1 MVFSRTK
8 AGSRHASIRLAGM
21 IRASAVGLDERP
33 TARARVDE
41 LATIFE
47 FLDRRMPDLLL
58 ELECRWECVRK
69 HMGLVVVRQRQ
80 GFRPVTGAPPGT

>member
-1 MVFSRTK
+1 MVLSRTK

-33 TARARVDE
+33 TARARVDD

-58 ELECRWECVRK
+58 ERDAERTRNPSSVSSKSPVSIETTTPLT
-69 HMGLVVVRQRQ
+69 QREI
-80 GFRPVTGAPPGT
+80 